1 MLTVRVGSRLLVRR
15 GALKTTQLL
24 ISTVLA
30 LVISFVPQLTLAKD
44 KLKSGV
50 VYQDQGLLQEI
61 VTKGSGSIMID
72 NVSYKVASHAKIRA
86 AGNPVKLRH
95 LDLGLDV
102 LFSYKKGK
110 KGTSRPVIT
119 SINVIMK

>member
-1 MLTVRVGSRLLVRR
+1 M
-15 GALKTTQLL
+15 KITQLF
-24 ISTVLA
+24 IGMVLA
-30 LVISFVPQLTLAKD
+30 LVISFVPQLSLAKD

-50 VYQDQGLLQEI
+50 VYQSQGVLQEI
-61 VTKGSGSIMID
+61 VTKGTGSIMID
-72 NVSYKVASHAKIRA
+72 NEIYKVASHARIRE
-86 AGNPVKLRH
+86 AGNPTKLRH

-110 KGTSRPVIT
+110 KGARRPVIT

>member
-1 MLTVRVGSRLLVRR
+1 M
-15 GALKTTQLL
+15 KTTQLF

-30 LVISFVPQLTLAKD
+30 LVISFVPLFALAKD

-50 VYQDQGLLQEI
+50 VYQSQGVLQEV
-61 VTKGSGSIMID
+61 VTKGAGSIMID
-72 NVSYKVASHAKIRA
+72 NVIYKVASHAKIRE
-86 AGNPVKLRH
+86 AGNPTKLRH

-110 KGTSRPVIT
+110 KGARRPVVT
-119 SINVIMK
+119 SIKVIMK